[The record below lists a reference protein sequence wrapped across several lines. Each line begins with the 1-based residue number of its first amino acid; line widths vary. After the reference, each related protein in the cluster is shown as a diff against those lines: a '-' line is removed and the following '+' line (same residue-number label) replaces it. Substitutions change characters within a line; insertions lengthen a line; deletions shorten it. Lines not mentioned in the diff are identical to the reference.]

1 MAVYV
6 VKFPN
11 NESLEDVHRAL
22 SIIEN
27 VLSDNDK
34 VLAVPMN
41 WDFSEYSVEE
51 LVRLKE
57 NINKMIDEAIHA
69 KNFVKELE

>member
-6 VKFPN
+6 MKFPQN
-11 NESLEDVHRAL
+11 QPLEDVRHAL
-22 SIIEN
+22 NIIQN
-27 VLSDNDK
+27 DLSDNDK
-34 VLAVPMN
+34 VLAIPMN
-41 WDFSEYSVEE
+41 WDFSEYSIEE
-51 LVRLKE
+51 LVHLKE

>member
-6 VKFPN
+6 IKFPQN
-11 NESLEDVHRAL
+11 QPLEDVQHAL
-22 SIIEN
+22 NIIQN
-27 VLSDNDK
+27 DLSDNDK

-51 LVRLKE
+51 LVHLKA
-57 NINKMIDEAIHA
+57 NINKMIDDAIHA